1 MRVLKRTKRRTRKPV
16 FLSLKLRKR
25 RKVWRGIFWFALLS
39 LAALPSIHWA
49 NRLLYQKQLQTVEPF
64 LQPLPLWDKG
74 QGTWDT
80 DGKLW
85 ERVVIVS
92 PHPDDETLG
101 CAGLIQSLLRQG
113 LMPFVLVFTN
123 GDGFDASIHL
133 KLYEVKIK
141 PEDRAAYSQMRM
153 LETLKAMAKLGLPPQ
168 QVIFLGFSER
178 TLAEDWLWKGDE
190 KFVKAL
196 VEHLE
201 RIQPTTVI
209 LPSRY
214 DDHPIHAIVCSIGW
228 TALFQLASE
237 GRLSQMPRV
246 FEVLIHYGEFPRP
259 QGFNPSLELL
269 PPSDLLLT
277 ARWYYLPLSE
287 EMRQRKWDA
296 LNCYRT
302 QKLPLTWRFLKSFV
316 RSNEIFAI
324 PFPLTTQ
331 PDRTGEPRSLLA
343 GLDIAQVVL
352 SAECGVREFIVEP
365 EKRLHLVPTS
375 QTLQKRV
382 FVQLRGNSNSHLR
395 YGIRIA
401 HSTSPVSILLMPT
414 RRGKTL
420 IGDLPATPNSP
431 TVIIAFTGYGRHILD
446 AASLVLTEGVGNEGR

>member
-16 FLSLKLRKR
+16 FLSPKLRKR

-39 LAALPSIHWA
+39 LAALPSVHWA

-64 LQPLPLWDKG
+64 LQPLPLIERDRR
-74 QGTWDT
+74 
-80 DGKLW
+80 LW

-101 CAGLIQSLLRQG
+101 CAGLIQSLLQRG

-153 LETLKAMAKLGLPPQ
+153 LETLEAMTKLGLPPQ
-168 QVIFLGFSER
+168 QVIPLGFSER

-190 KFVKAL
+190 KFVKVLA
-196 VEHLE
+196 EHLE
-201 RIQPTTVI
+201 RIQPTAVI

-214 DDHPIHAIVCSIGW
+214 DDHPIHAIVCGIGW
-228 TALFQLASE
+228 TALLRLASE
-237 GRLSQMPRV
+237 RRLSQMPRV

-277 ARWYYLPLSE
+277 ARWYYLPLTD
-287 EMRQRKWDA
+287 EMRQRKWEA

-316 RSNEIFAI
+316 RSNEIFAE
-324 PFPLTTQ
+324 PFPLPTQ
-331 PDRTGEPRSLLA
+331 LDRTGEPRSLLS
-343 GLDIAQVVL
+343 GLDIVQVAL
-352 SAECGVREFIVEP
+352 SAGWGAREFRFEP
-365 EKRLHLVPTS
+365 AKRLHLVPTP
-375 QTLQKRV
+375 QTLQNQV

-401 HSTSPVSILLMPT
+401 TSTSPTSVLLTPL

-420 IGDLPATPNSP
+420 VVDLPVPINPPA
-431 TVIIAFTGYGRHILD
+431 VIVAFTGYGRHILD
-446 AASLVLTEGVGNEGR
+446 VAPLVLTEGVGNEGR

>member
-1 MRVLKRTKRRTRKPV
+1 MRILKRTKRRTRKPV
-16 FLSLKLRKR
+16 FLSSKLRKR
-25 RKVWRGIFWFALLS
+25 KKVWRGIFWFALLS

-80 DGKLW
+80 GGKLW

-101 CAGLIQSLLRQG
+101 CAGLIQSLLRHG

-141 PEDRAAYSQMRM
+141 PEDREAYSQMRM
-153 LETLKAMAKLGLPPQ
+153 AETLKAMAKLGLPSH

-178 TLAEDWLWKGDE
+178 TLPEDWLWKGDE
-190 KFVKAL
+190 KFVKVLA
-196 VEHLE
+196 EHLE
-201 RIQPTTVI
+201 RIQPTVVI

-228 TALFQLASE
+228 TALLQLISE
-237 GRLSQMPRV
+237 ERLSQMPRV

-277 ARWYYLPLSE
+277 ARWYYLSLSK
-287 EMRQRKWDA
+287 EMRQRKWQA
-296 LNCYRT
+296 LNCYHT

-316 RSNEIFAI
+316 RSNEIFAE
-324 PFPLTTQ
+324 PLPLTTQ
-331 PDRTGEPRSLLA
+331 PDRTGEPRSLLS
-343 GLDIAQVVL
+343 GLDIAQV
-352 SAECGVREFIVEP
+352 RVEP
-365 EKRLHLVPTS
+365 MKMLPLVPTS
-375 QTLQKRV
+375 QTHQKRV

-401 HSTSPVSILLMPT
+401 HSTSPTSVLLTPL

-420 IGDLPATPNSP
+420 VVDLPVPINPPA
-431 TVIIAFTGYGRHILD
+431 VIVAFTGYGRHILD
-446 AASLVLTEGVGNEGR
+446 VAPLVLTEGVENERR

>member
-1 MRVLKRTKRRTRKPV
+1 MRILKRTKRRTRKPV
-16 FLSLKLRKR
+16 FLSSKLRKR
-25 RKVWRGIFWFALLS
+25 KKVWRGIFWFALLS

-80 DGKLW
+80 GGKLW

-101 CAGLIQSLLRQG
+101 CAGLIQSLLRHG

-141 PEDRAAYSQMRM
+141 PEDREAYSQMRM
-153 LETLKAMAKLGLPPQ
+153 AETLKAMAKLGLPSH

-178 TLAEDWLWKGDE
+178 TLPEDWLWKGDE
-190 KFVKAL
+190 KFVKVLA
-196 VEHLE
+196 EHLE
-201 RIQPTTVI
+201 RIQPTVVI

-228 TALFQLASE
+228 TALLQLISE
-237 GRLSQMPRV
+237 ERLSQMPRV

-277 ARWYYLPLSE
+277 ARWYYLPLSK
-287 EMRQRKWDA
+287 EMRQRKWQA
-296 LNCYRT
+296 LNCYHT

-316 RSNEIFAI
+316 RSNEIFAE
-324 PFPLTTQ
+324 PLPLTTQ
-331 PDRTGEPRSLLA
+331 PDRTGEPRSLLS
-343 GLDIAQVVL
+343 GLDIAQV
-352 SAECGVREFIVEP
+352 RVEP
-365 EKRLHLVPTS
+365 MKMLPLVPTS
-375 QTLQKRV
+375 QTHQKRV

-401 HSTSPVSILLMPT
+401 HSTSPTSVLLTPL

-420 IGDLPATPNSP
+420 VVDLPVPINPPA
-431 TVIIAFTGYGRHILD
+431 VIVAFTGYGRHILD
-446 AASLVLTEGVGNEGR
+446 VAPLVLTEGVENERR

>member
-1 MRVLKRTKRRTRKPV
+1 MRILKRTKRRTRKPV
-16 FLSLKLRKR
+16 FLSSKLRKR
-25 RKVWRGIFWFALLS
+25 KKVWRGIFWFALLS

-80 DGKLW
+80 GGKLW

-101 CAGLIQSLLRQG
+101 CAGLIQSLLRHG

-141 PEDRAAYSQMRM
+141 PEDREAYSQMRM
-153 LETLKAMAKLGLPPQ
+153 AETLKAMAKLGLPSH

-178 TLAEDWLWKGDE
+178 TLPEDWLWKGDE
-190 KFVKAL
+190 KFVKVLA
-196 VEHLE
+196 EHLE
-201 RIQPTTVI
+201 RIQPTVVI

-214 DDHPIHAIVCSIGW
+214 DDHPIHAIVCGIGW
-228 TALFQLASE
+228 TALLRLVSE
-237 GRLSQMPRV
+237 RRLFQMPRV

-277 ARWYYLPLSE
+277 ARWYYLPLSK
-287 EMRQRKWDA
+287 EMRQRKWQA
-296 LNCYRT
+296 LNCYHT

-316 RSNEIFAI
+316 RSNEIFAE
-324 PFPLTTQ
+324 PLPLTTQ
-331 PDRTGEPRSLLA
+331 PDRTGEPRSLLS
-343 GLDIAQVVL
+343 GLDIAQV
-352 SAECGVREFIVEP
+352 RVEP
-365 EKRLHLVPTS
+365 MKMLPLVPTS
-375 QTLQKRV
+375 QTHQKRV

-401 HSTSPVSILLMPT
+401 HSTSPTSVLLTPL

-420 IGDLPATPNSP
+420 VVDLPVPINPPA
-431 TVIIAFTGYGRHILD
+431 VIVAFTGYGRHILD
-446 AASLVLTEGVGNEGR
+446 VAPLVLTEGVENERR

>member
-1 MRVLKRTKRRTRKPV
+1 MRILKRTKRRTRKPV
-16 FLSLKLRKR
+16 FLSSKLRKR
-25 RKVWRGIFWFALLS
+25 KKVWRGIFWFALLS

-80 DGKLW
+80 GGKLW

-101 CAGLIQSLLRQG
+101 CAGLIQSLLRHG

-141 PEDRAAYSQMRM
+141 PEDREAYSQMRM
-153 LETLKAMAKLGLPPQ
+153 AETLKAMAKLGLPSH

-178 TLAEDWLWKGDE
+178 TLPEDWLWKGDE
-190 KFVKAL
+190 KFVKVLA
-196 VEHLE
+196 EHLE
-201 RIQPTTVI
+201 RIQPTVVI

-228 TALFQLASE
+228 TALLQLISE
-237 GRLSQMPRV
+237 ERLSQMPRV

-277 ARWYYLPLSE
+277 ARWYYLPLSK
-287 EMRQRKWDA
+287 EMRQRKWQA
-296 LNCYRT
+296 LNCYHT

-316 RSNEIFAI
+316 RSNEIFAE
-324 PFPLTTQ
+324 PLPLTTQ
-331 PDRTGEPRSLLA
+331 PDRTGEPRSLLS
-343 GLDIAQVVL
+343 GLDIAQV
-352 SAECGVREFIVEP
+352 RVEP
-365 EKRLHLVPTS
+365 MKMLPLVPTS
-375 QTLQKRV
+375 QTHQKRV

-401 HSTSPVSILLMPT
+401 HSTSPTSVLLTPL

-420 IGDLPATPNSP
+420 VVDLPVPINPPA
-431 TVIIAFTGYGRHILD
+431 VIVAFTGYGRHILD
-446 AASLVLTEGVGNEGR
+446 LAPLVLTEGVENERR

>member
-1 MRVLKRTKRRTRKPV
+1 
-16 FLSLKLRKR
+16 
-25 RKVWRGIFWFALLS
+25 
-39 LAALPSIHWA
+39 LAALPSVHWA

-64 LQPLPLWDKG
+64 LQPLPLMERDSG
-74 QGTWDT
+74 QGARERR
-80 DGKLW
+80 LW

-101 CAGLIQSLLRQG
+101 CAGLIQSLLRHG
-113 LMPFVLVFTN
+113 LMPFVLIFTN

-153 LETLKAMAKLGLPPQ
+153 LETLKAMAKLGLPSHQ
-168 QVIFLGFSER
+168 LIFLGFSER
-178 TLAEDWLWKGDE
+178 TLAEEWLWKGDG

-196 VEHLE
+196 AEHLE
-201 RIQPTTVI
+201 RIQPTVVI

-214 DDHPIHAIVCSIGW
+214 DDHPIHAVVCSIGW
-228 TALFQLASE
+228 TALLQLASE
-237 GRLSQMPRV
+237 GRLLRMPRV

-259 QGFNPSLELL
+259 QGFNSSLELL

-277 ARWYYLPLSE
+277 ARWYYLPLSD

-316 RSNEIFAI
+316 RSNEIFAE
-324 PFPLTTQ
+324 PLPLTTQ

-352 SAECGVREFIVEP
+352 SAECGVREFRVEP
-365 EKRLHLVPTS
+365 AKRLHLVPTP

-382 FVQLRGNSNSHLR
+382 SVQLRGNSNPRFR
-395 YGIRIA
+395 YGMRIA
-401 HSTSPVSILLMPT
+401 HSTSPASVLLTPL
-414 RRGKTL
+414 RHGKTL
-420 IGDLPATPNSP
+420 TADLPTSPNSP
-431 TVIIAFTGYGRHILD
+431 AVIIAFTGYGRHILD
-446 AASLVLTEGVGNEGR
+446 VAPLVLTEGVENEGR

>member
-16 FLSLKLRKR
+16 FLSTKLRKR

-39 LAALPSIHWA
+39 LAALPSVHWA

-64 LQPLPLWDKG
+64 LQPLPLGDKG
-74 QGTWDT
+74 QGTWNT
-80 DGKLW
+80 VEKLW

-92 PHPDDETLG
+92 SHPDDETLG
-101 CAGLIQSLLRQG
+101 CAGLIQILLRHG
-113 LMPFVLVFTN
+113 FMPFVLVFTN

-153 LETLKAMAKLGLPPQ
+153 SETLKAMAKLGLSSK

-190 KFVKAL
+190 KFVKVLA
-196 VEHLE
+196 EQLE
-201 RIQPTTVI
+201 RIQPTVVI

-228 TALFQLASE
+228 TALLQLYLG
-237 GRLSQMPRV
+237 GRLSRMPRV

-259 QGFNPSLELL
+259 QGFNPALELL

-277 ARWYYLPLSE
+277 ARWYYLPLLQD
-287 EMRQRKWDA
+287 MRQRKWEA

-316 RSNEIFAI
+316 RSNEIFAE

-343 GLDIAQVVL
+343 GLDIVQV
-352 SAECGVREFIVEP
+352 GVEP
-365 EKRLHLVPTS
+365 TRRLPLVPTS
-375 QTLQKRV
+375 LTSQKQV
-382 FVQLRGNSNSHLR
+382 FVQLRGNSNPRFR
-395 YGIRIA
+395 YGIRVA
-401 HSTSPVSILLMPT
+401 HGTSPASTLLTPL
-414 RRGKTL
+414 RHGKTL
-420 IGDLPATPNSP
+420 TANLPTPPNSP
-431 TVIIAFTGYGRHILD
+431 TVIVAFTGYGRHILD
-446 AASLVLTEGVGNEGR
+446 VAPLVLTEGVENERR

>member
-1 MRVLKRTKRRTRKPV
+1 MRVLKRARRRTRKPV
-16 FLSLKLRKR
+16 FLSPKLRRR

-39 LAALPSIHWA
+39 LAALPSVHWA

-64 LQPLPLWDKG
+64 LQPLSLGGKG
-74 QGTWDT
+74 HGTWDMGRSW
-80 DGKLW
+80 D
-85 ERVVIVS
+85 RVVIIS

-101 CAGLIQSLLRQG
+101 CAGLIQSLLRRG

-141 PEDRAAYSQMRM
+141 PEDRAAYAQMRM
-153 LETLKAMAKLGLPPQ
+153 LETLKAMAKLGLPSQ

-196 VEHLE
+196 AEQLE
-201 RIQPTTVI
+201 RIQPTVVI

-228 TALFQLASE
+228 STLFQLASE

-277 ARWYYLPLSE
+277 ARWYYLPLSD
-287 EMRQRKWDA
+287 EMRQRKWEA

-316 RSNEIFAI
+316 RSNEIFAE
-324 PFPLTTQ
+324 PLPLTTQ

-343 GLDIAQVVL
+343 GLDITQVAL
-352 SAECGVREFIVEP
+352 SAGCGAQEFGVEP
-365 EKRLHLVPTS
+365 ARRLHLAPTPQTS
-375 QTLQKRV
+375 QERV
-382 FVQLRGNSNSHLR
+382 FVQLRGNSNHHFR
-395 YGIRIA
+395 YGVRIA
-401 HSTSPVSILLMPT
+401 YNTPPASTLLTPL
-414 RRGKTL
+414 RHGKTL
-420 IGDLPATPNSP
+420 VVDLPAPLNP
-431 TVIIAFTGYGRHILD
+431 PAVIVAFTGYGRHILD
-446 AASLVLTEGVGNEGR
+446 VAPLVLTEGVENEGR